1 MRLDRSVRRHPA
13 PVWRSLLMMLALA
26 ALPVVVAGCHHAPP
40 RTSHDPSILRVG
52 IATVY
57 PPLAFKE
64 NGEIKGVEVDFAHQL
79 AKDLGLELTFV
90 ELPWTG
96 LIPALT
102 EGRVDVIMSG
112 MSITEERSKL
122 VDFTQPYLR
131 VGQMALIR
139 KADYQRLR
147 GSAAMNQPTSRVGF
161 QTGTTGEAFVRR
173 KLTRAQLK
181 GFATPEE
188 GIAALRA
195 GEIDFFVHDAPTI
208 WRETGGFD
216 KKAPDLIGRYTP
228 LTEEYLAWAVRKD
241 DGPLRDRLN
250 AELLHWRENGQ
261 LDAILDHWIRVR
273 KVTIEI
279 NSPPE

>member
-1 MRLDRSVRRHPA
+1 MRLDRTVRRRPA
-13 PVWRSLLMMLALA
+13 PGGRSFLMMLALA
-26 ALPVVVAGCHHAPP
+26 ALPVVAGCHHAPP
-40 RTSHDPSILRVG
+40 RTSRDPSVLRVG

-57 PPLAFKE
+57 PPLAFEE

-112 MSITEERSKL
+112 MSITEDRSKL

-147 GSAAMNQPTSRVGF
+147 GTAAMNQPTSRVGF

-173 KLTRAQLK
+173 KLTQAQLK
-181 GFATPEE
+181 GFPTPEE

-216 KKAPDLIGRYTP
+216 KQARDLMGRYTP

-241 DGPLRDRLN
+241 DQPLRDRLN
-250 AELLHWRENGQ
+250 TELLHWRENGQ
-261 LDAILDHWIRVR
+261 LEVFLDHWIRVR
-273 KVTIEI
+273 KVTIDI